1 MSKPDR
7 LHQINL
13 GYSPEED
20 RMLLRINTTGKTE
33 YRLWLTR
40 RYVRLLWNLLTKSVE
55 RLPDVRA
62 QAAPETRQAVKS
74 FQREEA
80 RQAADYSKD
89 YEDSETKRPLGEAAS
104 LLTGV
109 RATPGAKGTQLT
121 LQTKDGRAINLT
133 LEKKLLYSLC
143 DLLISSTTQAKWD
156 LNLKVDEVP
165 VAEAEQ
171 DGPVH

>member
-1 MSKPDR
+1 MSEPDR

-20 RMLLRINTTGKTE
+20 RILLRINTTGKTE
-33 YRLWLTR
+33 YRLWMTQ
-40 RYVRLLWNLLTKSVE
+40 RYVKILWKLLTKSVE
-55 RLPDVRA
+55 SLPDVQA

-80 RQAADYSKD
+80 RQTANFSKNF
-89 YEDSETKRPLGEAAS
+89 EDKDAKRPLGEKAS
-104 LLTGV
+104 LLTGI
-109 RATPGAKGTQLT
+109 RTSPGGKGTQLT
-121 LQTKDGRAINLT
+121 LQTKDGRAINLS

-143 DLLISSTTQAKWD
+143 DLLISSTTQAEWG
-156 LNLKVDEVP
+156 LNLKVDDVP
-165 VAEAEQ
+165 AAEPEQ